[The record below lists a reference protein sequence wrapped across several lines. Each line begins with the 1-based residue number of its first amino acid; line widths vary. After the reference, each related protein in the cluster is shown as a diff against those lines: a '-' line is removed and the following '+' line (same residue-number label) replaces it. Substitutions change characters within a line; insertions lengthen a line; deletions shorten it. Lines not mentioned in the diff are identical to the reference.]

1 MMPYVILR
9 ESYINGV
16 CCVDGLP
23 LNEFRILAEK
33 ASASP
38 DSRDEKN
45 RRVEFTTPTYN
56 ILNCLE
62 QMGYKVVTSGA
73 FVTGQVIIITSVSM
87 AAGSWQTTINGFP
100 IGIKRKKYNNV
111 TL

>member
-1 MMPYVILR
+1 MPYVILR

-23 LNEFRILAEK
+23 LNEFRILSEK
-33 ASASP
+33 ASAAP

-73 FVTGQVIIITSVSM
+73 FVTSQ
-87 AAGSWQTTINGFP
+87 QHGFD
-100 IGIKRKKYNNV
+100 KFSQREFLW
-111 TL
+111 TLHRSSSELDCQ